1 MYPWE
6 LQGISVPQWKAAINA
21 LKTAKTLC
29 HTPSRILARK
39 LKEAEIPPSQSPD
52 KNRTQEAAEMAG
64 S

>member
-29 HTPSRILARK
+29 HTLSRILARK
-39 LKEAEIPPSQSPD
+39 LKEAGRDSS
-52 KNRTQEAAEMAG
+52 
-64 S
+64 